1 MATITTQYDLV
12 WKLKSSPN
20 YQFTSDGKC
29 ININRMKEIKRTV
42 VGYSIGFCI
51 NGKFR
56 TLSSIRNELTKIEI
70 NICPF

>member
-12 WKLKSSPN
+12 WMIKNYPN
-20 YQFTSDGKC
+20 YQFTKDGKC
-29 ININRMKEIKRTV
+29 INTNRMKEIKRTV

-56 TLSSIRNELTKIEI
+56 TLSSIRKELVKIEKI
-70 NICPF
+70 NIPF